1 VKNFRSLQSIKFDL
15 FITTDPSLIKE
26 LRLKGFFRFDH
37 HIWIKKSGG
46 SDYSKSQIK
55 LVKFYEN
62 SIYFQIKFKEITH
75 NKKITTFLVNK
86 QIYSNLVIL

>member
-15 FITTDPSLIKE
+15 FITRDHSLIKE
-26 LRLKGFFRFDH
+26 LRLKGFFKFDH

-46 SDYSKSQIK
+46 LDYSKSQIK

-62 SIYFQIKFKEITH
+62 SIYFQIKFKEIIH
-75 NKKITTFLVNK
+75 NKIITTFLVNK
-86 QIYSNLVIL
+86 QIHSNLVIL